1 MTISYIRFKI
11 LQEADAKALQDKI
24 AQKKAKEEAIARG
37 DLVVEEKKVPAKKK
51 YWFNF
56 DINLQSQIVI

>member
-37 DLVVEEKKVPAKKK
+37 ELVVEVKKVPAKKK
-51 YWFNF
+51 
-56 DINLQSQIVI
+56 